1 MKTQNETRAKLIE
14 LSQMSKEL
22 INCDA
27 AELEGIE
34 GELNIN
40 SVIVH
45 VFYPAGEYN
54 TFAGWKEKGL
64 IVEKGSKGF
73 PVWSKKRNLKKTNKD
88 TGESKEYSTFLV
100 AHIFHESQVKA
111 LEPKIEKAA

>member
-1 MKTQNETRAKLIE
+1 MKTQNENRTKLIE
-14 LSQMSKEL
+14 LSQVAKDL
-22 INCDA
+22 ISSDA

-40 SVIVH
+40 NVIVH

-64 IVEKGSKGF
+64 CVSKGSKGF
-73 PVWSKKRNLKKTNKD
+73 PVWSRKKKLKKTNKE
-88 TGESKEYSTFLV
+88 TGEEKDYNTFLV
-100 AHIFHESQVKA
+100 AYIFHESQVKP
-111 LEPKIEKAA
+111 LETKTDKAA